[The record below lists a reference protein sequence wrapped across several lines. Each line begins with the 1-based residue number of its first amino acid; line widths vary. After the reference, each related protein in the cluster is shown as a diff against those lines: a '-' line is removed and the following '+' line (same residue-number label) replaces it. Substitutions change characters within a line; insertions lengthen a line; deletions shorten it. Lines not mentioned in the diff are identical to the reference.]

1 MIKRITELSDIP
13 ETIEENLPT
22 SPDQIMLLDIETTG
36 FHADRSD
43 LYLIGC
49 GYYERGS
56 WLVTQFF
63 AETGDDQEELLRA
76 FSDIADRKTL
86 LIHYNGNR
94 FDVPY
99 LKHKYEAFGLRDPLD
114 RLTGFDVY
122 KRLNLYSGFL
132 KLPDMKLRTVMSY
145 MGIDRND
152 SGGGELVRVYG
163 DYLMDH
169 KEEQLEELLL
179 HNLLDISGLLKVFPL
194 LSVSDLFDKPVKA
207 VKARI
212 ERASVPGSDSKH
224 ELMLKLRLPS
234 HIPVSINTMAKGCY
248 FGCRGN
254 EGILRVPILEGELK
268 YFYAD
273 YRNYY
278 YFPQED
284 QAIHKSV
291 SAFSDSSFRE
301 QAKASNCYTRKLG
314 IYLPEYSDEFTPFF
328 KKTYDT
334 NELYLEFTDERKTD
348 RSFCSSYAHHILR
361 MMAS

>member
-1 MIKRITELSDIP
+1 MIKRIKELTDIP
-13 ETIEENLPT
+13 NTIEENLPT
-22 SPDQIMLLDIETTG
+22 SPDQILLLDIETTG

-49 GYYERGS
+49 GYYENGS
-56 WLVTQFF
+56 WKISQFF
-63 AETGDDQEELLRA
+63 AESSKDQQELLKA
-76 FSDIADRKTL
+76 FSDIACKKTL

-99 LKHKYEAFGLRDPLD
+99 LKRKYESFGLKDPLD

-132 KLPDMKLRTVMSY
+132 KLSDMKLRTVMGF
-145 MGIDRND
+145 MGIEREDA
-152 SGGGELVRVYG
+152 GGGELVRVYG
-163 DYLMDH
+163 DYLIDRR
-169 KEEQLEELLL
+169 ESQLDELLS
-179 HNLLDISGLLKVFPL
+179 HNLQDLSGLLKIMPL
-194 LSVSDLFDKPVKA
+194 LSVSDLFDKPVRA

-212 ERASVPGSDSKH
+212 ERASVPGGDSKH
-224 ELMLKLRLPS
+224 ELMLKLRLNS
-234 HIPVSINTMAKGCY
+234 SIPVKINTMSKGCY

-254 EGILRVPILEGELK
+254 EGVLRIPIFEGELK

-273 YRNYY
+273 YKNYY

-301 QAKASNCYTRKLG
+301 QAKAYNCYTRKLG
-314 IYLPEYSDEFTPFF
+314 IYLPEYSDEFIPFF
-328 KKTYDT
+328 KKVYDT
-334 NELYLEFTDERKTD
+334 NELFLEFTDERKTD
-348 RSFCSSYAHHILR
+348 REFCSSYAHHILR